1 MTAFPETIMWEGTV
15 RSLSLREQIR
25 ATKTAGFDKL
35 STTPLKYIQSLLEG
49 FSSEDMLQLAADSGI
64 GISHLDPLC
73 RWCRQWKPENIIG
86 GGMPLAFFSFSVDDF
101 LRIAS
106 TLKVESLT
114 AMTVAPHGSMSVDE
128 MTGDFAALCDRAA
141 DYGIRCDLEFI
152 PLDWAIPDLATAWTI
167 VRNADRKN
175 SGLTFDFWHF
185 VRSGLPFELLRT
197 IPGDKISCVQLAD
210 GLAHVPAHRS
220 KFQDCLEDRVPPGAG
235 EFPISAI
242 LQTLKDIGGLRRVG
256 PEVFSCEFDA
266 MSADD
271 IAVRCRET
279 LVQALD
285 SVGIRRTIPQ

>member
-15 RSLSLREQIR
+15 RSLSLREQIQ

-35 STTPLKYIQSLLEG
+35 SMTPLRYVQSLAEG
-49 FSSEDMLQLAADSGI
+49 FSTEDMLHLAADSGLTL
-64 GISHLDPLC
+64 SHLDPLC

-86 GGMPLAFFSFSVDDF
+86 GTMPLAFFSFSVDDF

-106 TLKVESLT
+106 ILKAESMT
-114 AMTVAPHGSMSVDE
+114 AMTVAPSGSMSVEE
-128 MTGDFAALCDRAA
+128 MTEDFAALCDRAA
-141 DYGIRCDLEFI
+141 DYGLRCDLEFI

-167 VRNADRKN
+167 VRDAGRKN

-185 VRSGLPFELLRT
+185 VRSGSPFELLRT
-197 IPGDKISCVQLAD
+197 IPGEKISCVQLAD
-210 GLAHVPAHRS
+210 GRMRVPAHRS

-242 LQTLKDIGGLRRVG
+242 LQTLKDIDGLHRVG
-256 PEVFSCEFDA
+256 PEIFSSEFDA

-279 LVQALD
+279 LAQALA
-285 SVGIRRTIPQ
+285 SVGLRRAPPA